1 MKWLEII
8 KVRTAGNHDGL
19 LEEFLSS
26 LAKVDQRG
34 GLMEI
39 KTYHHATLG
48 TDLSVQLLWESDRP
62 EQNGTALG
70 LRLAQTLKEF
80 GLTDHSIW
88 IEDEK

>member
-8 KVRTAGNHDGL
+8 RLRTAGNRDGL
-19 LEEFLSS
+19 LEEFLQS
-26 LAKVDQRG
+26 LTRVEKGRELIEV
-34 GLMEI
+34 

-48 TDLSVQLLWESDRP
+48 TDLCVQLLWESARP

-70 LRLAQTLKEF
+70 LRLVQGLKEF
-80 GLTDHSIW
+80 GLADHSIW